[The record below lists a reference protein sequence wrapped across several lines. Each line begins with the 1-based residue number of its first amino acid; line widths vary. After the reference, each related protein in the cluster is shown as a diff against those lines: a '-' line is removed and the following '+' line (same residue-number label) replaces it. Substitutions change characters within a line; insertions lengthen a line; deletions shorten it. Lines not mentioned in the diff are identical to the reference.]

1 MLLYNFSNNTQGLL
15 ALIQR
20 NLLTIII
27 LLLLIVFAPG
37 VFRILAIIL
46 LAGVLFIMAIP
57 LILTWRMRRF
67 ARRMEEQMRQGGF
80 QGGFDTRG
88 GGFGGG
94 GNGSGREGDVKVR
107 VGGKRDK
114 RVSDNV
120 GDYVDFEEIKE
131 DKNK

>member
-1 MLLYNFSNNTQGLL
+1 MNNFSNNTQGLL

-27 LLLLIVFAPG
+27 LLLLIVFVPG

>member
-1 MLLYNFSNNTQGLL
+1 MNNFSNNTQGLL

-107 VGGKRDK
+107 VDGKRDK

>member
-1 MLLYNFSNNTQGLL
+1 MNNFSNNTQGLL

-94 GNGSGREGDVKVR
+94 NGSAREGDVKVR

>member
-1 MLLYNFSNNTQGLL
+1 MNNFSNNTQGLL

-80 QGGFDTRG
+80 QGRFDTRG
-88 GGFGGG
+88 GGFSGG
-94 GNGSGREGDVKVR
+94 GNGFGREGDVKVR

>member
-1 MLLYNFSNNTQGLL
+1 MNNFSNNTQGLL

-88 GGFGGG
+88 GG
-94 GNGSGREGDVKVR
+94 NGSDREGDVKVR

>member
-1 MLLYNFSNNTQGLL
+1 MNNFSNNTQGLL
-15 ALIQR
+15 ALNQR

-57 LILTWRMRRF
+57 LILAWRMRRF

>member
-1 MLLYNFSNNTQGLL
+1 MNNFSNNTQGLL

>member
-1 MLLYNFSNNTQGLL
+1 MNNFSNNTQGLL

-37 VFRILAIIL
+37 EFRILAIIL

>member
-1 MLLYNFSNNTQGLL
+1 MNNFSNNTQGLL

-37 VFRILAIIL
+37 VFRILAIIV

-88 GGFGGG
+88 GG
-94 GNGSGREGDVKVR
+94 NGSGREGDVKVR

>member
-1 MLLYNFSNNTQGLL
+1 MNNFSNNTQGLL

-94 GNGSGREGDVKVR
+94 GNGSDREGDVKVR

>member
-1 MLLYNFSNNTQGLL
+1 MNNFSNNTQGLL

-88 GGFGGG
+88 EGFGGG

>member
-1 MLLYNFSNNTQGLL
+1 MNNFSNNTQGLL

-80 QGGFDTRG
+80 QSGFDTRG

>member
-1 MLLYNFSNNTQGLL
+1 
-15 ALIQR
+15 
-20 NLLTIII
+20 
-27 LLLLIVFAPG
+27 
-37 VFRILAIIL
+37 
-46 LAGVLFIMAIP
+46 MAIP

>member
-1 MLLYNFSNNTQGLL
+1 MNNFSNNTQGLL

-67 ARRMEEQMRQGGF
+67 TRRMEEQMRQGGF

>member
-1 MLLYNFSNNTQGLL
+1 MNNFSNNTQGLL

-94 GNGSGREGDVKVR
+94 NGSGREGDVKVR

>member
-1 MLLYNFSNNTQGLL
+1 MNNFSNNTQGLL

-57 LILTWRMRRF
+57 LILAWRMRRF

>member
-1 MLLYNFSNNTQGLL
+1 MNNFSNNTQGLL

-94 GNGSGREGDVKVR
+94 NGSDREGDVKVR

>member
-1 MLLYNFSNNTQGLL
+1 MNNFSNNTQGLF